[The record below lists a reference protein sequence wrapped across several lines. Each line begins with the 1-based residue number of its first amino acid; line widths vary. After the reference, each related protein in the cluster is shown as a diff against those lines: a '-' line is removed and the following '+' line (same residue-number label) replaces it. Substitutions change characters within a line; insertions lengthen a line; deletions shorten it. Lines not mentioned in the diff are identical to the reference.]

1 MHVSG
6 LLNMHDS
13 FHPSKRNAILNRIHL
28 IISRSGMMDHHPGR
42 FSSVSVFS
50 LLACFISHLL
60 RCLHHGSSSS
70 PPPPPQASNGPSGS
84 YTCSLPS
91 TPVMSHRELRV
102 AQSEAGGSITSR
114 SLKNIPRRPS
124 LFKVSRPHPPTP
136 PHIPRSASLRRSPPP
151 GSSSCQSSAALFQN
165 RDSEKKAAEG
175 KGEAGAARGVPIKQV
190 CRPENP
196 GCLLQQ
202 R

>member
-28 IISRSGMMDHHPGR
+28 IISRSGMMIHHPSR
-42 FSSVSVFS
+42 FSSVS

-60 RCLHHGSSSS
+60 RCLRHGSSPPHPSGEQRPERQLHLLAALHPRGVSQRITGGSERGGGQHHFTFSEEHPQAALPLQGQPSS
-70 PPPPPQASNGPSGS
+70 PPTA
-84 YTCSLPS
+84 
-91 TPVMSHRELRV
+91 H
-102 AQSEAGGSITSR
+102 
-114 SLKNIPRRPS
+114 PS
-124 LFKVSRPHPPTP
+124 LRLPP
-136 PHIPRSASLRRSPPP
+136 SVPPP

-175 KGEAGAARGVPIKQV
+175 KGEAGAVRGVPIKQV